1 MIKIKGIVNF
11 TLLKVTKQKLCHD
24 LDNLKNHTDIK
35 NSYKWFVYTLRY
47 QPYITLLSDE
57 VNSDE

>member
-11 TLLKVTKQKLCHD
+11 TPLKVTKQKLCHD

-35 NSYKWFVYTLRY
+35 NSYK
-47 QPYITLLSDE
+47 
-57 VNSDE
+57 